1 MLTKEVT
8 LKQAQIIVRGR
19 KAAGKWFGVDVVKRT
34 TGSKRRFCARG
45 GVKVG
50 VTGEGLKFDPEKKR
64 ILGIYDRVARGH
76 RFIDLDAITEVR
88 IKGVRYIVKGASSC

>member
-1 MLTKEVT
+1 M
-8 LKQAQIIVRGR
+8 
-19 KAAGKWFGVDVVKRT
+19 
-34 TGSKRRFCARG
+34 
-45 GVKVG
+45 G